1 MENKKHNY
9 LNLMFL
15 FHYKYSRRKN
25 NPPLY
30 AMFDAI
36 LYFDLP
42 FMLLVID
49 SHFFVHKLFNI
60 KTPLN
65 MISNF
70 NFWSLLFYIAIPL
83 AIILKFITYNRKVI
97 ENIDLS
103 ESDYKKGKKI
113 YFIFLLIVA
122 LLSLIPPFIFGGS
135 S

>member
-1 MENKKHNY
+1 
-9 LNLMFL
+9 
-15 FHYKYSRRKN
+15 
-25 NPPLY
+25 
-30 AMFDAI
+30 
-36 LYFDLP
+36 
-42 FMLLVID
+42 
-49 SHFFVHKLFNI
+49 
-60 KTPLN
+60 